1 MTVLDDALPTTGR
14 TTLRIGSLPHDPRQ
28 DTQQILDHVDRLRR
42 ASPHILGYPGNRAF
56 DFTNLA
62 LALAV
67 IPNNVGDPDAGDPDD
82 ITHTKAYEQ
91 AVVDFLTRIA
101 HGDPASTYEH
111 MTASSTEGLLFGL
124 YTARRRL
131 PRAPLY
137 ASDQAH
143 FSIHKCAALLRVDL
157 VTIPSL
163 PDGSMDPAALH
174 AACRARRRRD
184 TLSGRLTPRGAIVL
198 ATIGTTMTGSYD
210 NPIALRQAA
219 AVAGDVHVHADAACG
234 GLLAAYAP
242 TPRPW
247 GFDASSDSMQISLHK
262 VIGSPVPAGVVLT
275 RAELVPDQH
284 AGAYVGAISDRTLS
298 CSRSGLAPLI
308 AWSALRRIG
317 EAGLC
322 AQVRRCQ
329 ETAAYAV
336 DRLTAIGQNPWRF
349 DESSITV
356 LFDRPPRAV
365 LERWHLASEGTRS
378 HLVTVS
384 HVTRRA
390 IDALCRD
397 LSHGPAHLM
406 WSCAG
411 GPGARPRTLTLDRM
425 GRARSGRVIHQRT
438 PRGIG
443 SQHRAARAE
452 VVDL

>member
-14 TTLRIGSLPHDPRQ
+14 TTLQIGSLPHDSGQ
-28 DTQQILDHVDRLRR
+28 DTRQVLDLVDRLRR
-42 ASPHILGYPGNRAF
+42 ENPRILGYPGNRAF
-56 DFTNLA
+56 DFTDLA
-62 LALAV
+62 PALAV
-67 IPNNVGDPDAGDPDD
+67 IPNNVGDPTAGDPDD
-82 ITHTKAYEQ
+82 VTHTKPYEQ
-91 AVVDFLTRIA
+91 AVVDFLTRVA
-101 HGDPASTYEH
+101 RGEPEDTYGY
-111 MTASSTEGLLFGL
+111 MTASSTEGLLAGL

-143 FSIHKCAALLRVDL
+143 FSVHKCAALLRVEL

-184 TLSGRLTPRGAIVL
+184 TLSGRLAPRGAIVL
-198 ATIGTTMTGSYD
+198 ATIGTTMTGSCD
-210 NPIALRQAA
+210 NPIALRAA
-219 AVAGDVHVHADAACG
+219 ATAAGEVHVHADAACG

-242 TPRPW
+242 TPRSW
-247 GFDASSDSMQISLHK
+247 GFDAGSDSLQISLHK

-275 RAELVPDQH
+275 RSELVPDQH
-284 AGAYVGAISDRTLS
+284 AGAYVGGISDRTLS

-308 AWSALRRIG
+308 AWSALRRTG

-336 DRLTAIGQNPWRF
+336 ERLEALGWHPWRF

-356 LFDRPPRAV
+356 VFDRPSRQV
-365 LERWHLASEGTRS
+365 LDRWHLASEGTRS

-397 LSHGPAHLM
+397 L
-406 WSCAG
+406 
-411 GPGARPRTLTLDRM
+411 
-425 GRARSGRVIHQRT
+425 IHEPTQ
-438 PRGIG
+438 PK
-443 SQHRAARAE
+443 
-452 VVDL
+452 